1 MNHSQSYDPMK
12 NKVNTLPPNVH
23 PGSRQRTKV
32 VWRCFGVTVLA
43 WSILGSNLFGQES
56 GGRVPSRFGSAG
68 SVRQS
73 TADRGFAPF
82 QSASSS
88 LNSSD
93 RDGGNRP
100 FGLGASSLFR
110 GLSAQPSSTSSG
122 IRLVDYTTDS
132 WEHSCDN
139 CDNCD
144 GGWGAAS
151 PTDHGMPD
159 RWITGVDGCRVNPNR
174 EPRWSDARPVPWES
188 LAYGEYIGPPRTPH
202 LPEYRVLIGDQIDFV
217 FRRKRTLS
225 PEAYRFGIGDVV
237 AISSEQYDA
246 LNDLEQ
252 TIQLDGTLQIRGI
265 GSVVAANKT
274 VQQLQAEI
282 NDRAQNV
289 AGFKINPEVLIKP
302 VNTET
307 KLQDLIRTV
316 DATAGLG
323 GQSRSVN
330 VAPDGTIQLPVINSV
345 PAIGLSLTELS
356 AEANARYAEV
366 VDGLEVTAILTARAP
381 RFVYVMGEVRR
392 SGQIPLSG
400 PTTVMQAIA
409 QADGW
414 GSGANLRHI
423 IVMRRDKNWQLIA
436 TKVDLSGALWGHQPN
451 PSDDLWLR
459 HSDIILVPKNPGQRV
474 ADFVD
479 VYLRRVLYSVFPTQ
493 GFSVSFDGVS
503 RL

>member
-1 MNHSQSYDPMK
+1 MR
-12 NKVNTLPPNVH
+12 L
-23 PGSRQRTKV
+23 
-32 VWRCFGVTVLA
+32 CFGLLIGA
-43 WSILGSNLFGQES
+43 ILGQSEGVFGQES
-56 GGRVPSRFGSAG
+56 VGRAPARFGSAA
-68 SVRQS
+68 SVQPR
-73 TADRGFAPF
+73 TADQRGTPFFAG
-82 QSASSS
+82 SGSM
-88 LNSSD
+88 D
-93 RDGGNRP
+93 RGDRGIGNRP
-100 FGLGASSLFR
+100 FGFGVGSSSQ
-110 GLSAQPSSTSSG
+110 GSIAETGSAMQR
-122 IRLVDYTTDS
+122 IRLIDYQTES
-132 WEHSCDN
+132 WEHSPEN
-139 CDNCD
+139 CEDCE
-144 GGWGAAS
+144 GGWGMAGA
-151 PTDHGMPD
+151 PVDHGMPD

-174 EPRWSDARPVPWES
+174 EPRWRDARPIPWES

-225 PEAYRFGIGDVV
+225 PDAYRFGIGDVV
-237 AISSEQYDA
+237 AISSEQYEA
-246 LNDLEQ
+246 LNDTEQ
-252 TIQLDGTLQIRGI
+252 TIQLDGTIQVRGI

-274 VQQLQAEI
+274 VQQLQSEI
-282 NDRAQNV
+282 NDKAQNV

-307 KLQDLIRTV
+307 KLQDLIKTV

-381 RFVYVMGEVRR
+381 RFVYVMGEVRQP
-392 SGQIPLSG
+392 GQIALSG

-409 QADGW
+409 QANGW
-414 GSGANLRHI
+414 GNGANLRHI

-436 TKVDLSGALWGHQPN
+436 TKVDLSGALWGHRPN

-479 VYLRRVLYSVFPTQ
+479 IYLGRVLYGIFPTQ